1 MTLPA
6 PGDHVRFLRSRV
18 PGTEPYQV
26 LEINDRCVTVTYD
39 NHKYVYEIP
48 LDIADKL
55 EMVIVANISSD
66 SRPQDLA
73 D

>member
-1 MTLPA
+1 MICPA
-6 PGDHVRFLRSRV
+6 PGAYVRFLRSKV

-26 LEINDRCVTVTYD
+26 LEIDDSYITVSYD
-39 NHKYVYEIP
+39 SHKYVYKIP